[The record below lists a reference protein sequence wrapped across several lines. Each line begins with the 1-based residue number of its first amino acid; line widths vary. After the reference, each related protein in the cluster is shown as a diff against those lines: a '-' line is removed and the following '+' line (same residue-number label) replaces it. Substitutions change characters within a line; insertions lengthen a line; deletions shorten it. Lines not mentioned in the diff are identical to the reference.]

1 MNIFKYADQ
10 KWSTPTS
17 VADEVLTI
25 NGHYTGEH
33 LGTPMQDAK
42 DAVVSADPHY
52 VAHHTDHYGTITQDA
67 DSDAN
72 MPTKSALTVTKTL
85 TGCTLVGDQATVAG
99 TDFVAIAVADPGY
112 KLPATVTITN
122 SDSPLTVE
130 TDYSWDQKTGNLA
143 IQGAKISGNLKI
155 TITATEG

>member
-10 KWSTPTS
+10 KWSTPES
-17 VADEVLTI
+17 VANEVLSV

-33 LGTPMQDAK
+33 LGTPTQDAA

-52 VAHHTDHYGTITQDA
+52 VAHHTDHYGAITQDA

-72 MPTKSALTVTKTL
+72 MPTKSELTITKTL
-85 TGCTLVGDQATVAG
+85 TGCSLVGDQAAVAG

-112 KLPATVTITN
+112 VLPADVTITN
-122 SDSPLTVE
+122 GGSPLTVK
-130 TDYSWDQKTGNLA
+130 TDYAWDQKTGNLS
-143 IQGAKISGNLKI
+143 IQGGKISGNLVI